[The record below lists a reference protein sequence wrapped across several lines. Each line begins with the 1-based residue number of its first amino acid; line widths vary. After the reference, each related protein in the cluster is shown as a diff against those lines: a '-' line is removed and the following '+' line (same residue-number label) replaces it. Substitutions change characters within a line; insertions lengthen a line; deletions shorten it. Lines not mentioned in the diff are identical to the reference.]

1 MKHLPLHRRTRGILA
16 SVSKELSSEIPWAE
30 CFPEIA
36 ELDEAV
42 RKCFE
47 PAELDAIAILDEG
60 VEVGGTRYW
69 SLTLNAQDW
78 FERWCELWP
87 DAPEMQIAGWLYAA
101 AHSMQPE
108 ALLRM
113 WNDKFKLAAHVW
125 LWRCRCG
132 IKRGQIAPLQ
142 RLLMPETPW
151 PKENKNPEDEREG
164 YGGFGWLAA
173 SLGAVGEDPEY
184 WKNKVPF
191 LKALQRYRDLSLY
204 GDADPDIKKRRWE
217 TWRDAAQAEEQVAI
231 RRLKA
236 AWKAFLELSGKAAS
250 KVPPMEEMAA
260 ETIREAAKPGKPAMP
275 PEVNLPPM
283 PTGNVLKAMVLEK
296 IRDREA
302 EG

>member
-1 MKHLPLHRRTRGILA
+1 MKRHPLHRRTRGILA

-30 CFPEIA
+30 CFPEIV

-47 PAELDAIAILDEG
+47 PAELDQIAILDEG
-60 VEVGGTRYW
+60 VEVGGTRYY

-78 FERWCELWP
+78 FEEWCRCWP
-87 DAPEMQIAGWLYAA
+87 DAPEMQLAGWLYAA
-101 AHSMQPE
+101 AHSMEPD
-108 ALLRM
+108 ALLRT

-151 PKENKNPEDEREG
+151 PKDGRNPEDDRDG
-164 YGGFGWLAA
+164 YGGFGWLTAT
-173 SLGAVGEDPEY
+173 LGPVDGDPDY
-184 WKNKVPF
+184 WKNKAPF

-204 GDADPDIKKRRWE
+204 GDADPEIKKRRWE
-217 TWRDAAQAEEQVAI
+217 TWRDSALAEEQVAI
-231 RRLKA
+231 RRLKT
-236 AWKAFLELSGKAAS
+236 AWKAFLELSGKAES
-250 KVPPMEEMAA
+250 KTPPMEELAA
-260 ETIREAAKPGKPAMP
+260 ETVREAAKGGKPAKDAGAKFP
-275 PEVNLPPM
+275 PI
-283 PTGNVLKAMVLEK
+283 PTEDQLKAMVMEK
-296 IRDREA
+296 IRSRGG